1 MKRIRGTKLLNSK
14 WCSSVL
20 VVCLILSG
28 CTDTKYIE
36 YNAEK
41 PEEMSPFKTVA
52 YEIDKSFYENF
63 PRCVLIIPPA
73 SGGKITTELSNII
86 EVTLARHL
94 QRRFN
99 RVIDGIERKVATE
112 RHELLIGDPID
123 QQFLARKMKC
133 DSILNVEV
141 LEPRIDYVLIWSR
154 IGIGLKLQLARTEDG
169 HVLWQAKH
177 KAERSEGGLS
187 LSPLGAVV
195 DTVTSTRFASD
206 RDVAEGVIDDAV
218 RRMIVPLPNVR
229 SF

>member
-1 MKRIRGTKLLNSK
+1 MRGFNGIKLLNFGLCFSM
-14 WCSSVL
+14 L
-20 VVCLILSG
+20 VVGLILTG
-28 CTDTKYIE
+28 CTDTKYID

-41 PEEMSPFKTVA
+41 PGAVSPFKTVA

-73 SGGKITTELSNII
+73 AGGKITMELSSII
-86 EVTLARHL
+86 ENTLSRHL
-94 QRRFN
+94 LGRFD
-99 RVIDGIERKVATE
+99 RVIDSIERKVAAE
-112 RHELLIGDPID
+112 RHELLISDPVD

-141 LEPRIDYVLIWSR
+141 VEPRVDYVLIWSR
-154 IGIGLKLQLARTEDG
+154 IGIGLELQLSRTEDR
-169 HVLWQAKH
+169 HVLWKAKH

-187 LSPLGAVV
+187 LSPIGAVV
-195 DTVTSTRFASD
+195 DTVSSTRFASD

>member
-1 MKRIRGTKLLNSK
+1 MKRFSSIYSLNNKLLFSM
-14 WCSSVL
+14 L

-28 CTDTKYIE
+28 CTDTKYVD
-36 YNAEK
+36 YNAENSD
-41 PEEMSPFKTVA
+41 EVSPFKTVA

-73 SGGKITTELSNII
+73 AGGKITSELSSII
-86 EVTLARHL
+86 ENTLARHL
-94 QRRFN
+94 HRRFD
-99 RVIDGIERKVATE
+99 RVIDGVERKVASE
-112 RHELLIGDPID
+112 RHELLINDPID
-123 QQFLARKMKC
+123 QRFLARKMNC

-141 LEPRIDYVLIWSR
+141 IEPRVDYILIWSR
-154 IGIGLKLQLARTEDG
+154 IGIGLKLQLARTTDG

-187 LSPLGAVV
+187 LSPIGAVV